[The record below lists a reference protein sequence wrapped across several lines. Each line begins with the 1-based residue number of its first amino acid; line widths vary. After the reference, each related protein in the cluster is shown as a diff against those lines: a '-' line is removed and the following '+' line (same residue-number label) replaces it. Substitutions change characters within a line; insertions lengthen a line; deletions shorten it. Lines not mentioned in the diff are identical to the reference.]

1 MKQELVSKWKV
12 QFSLILMWNVFWKKK
27 RIFPWFYQHCV
38 STMLVELSVDLSKS
52 FLISRKGT
60 FVIFKSERERVEVRP
75 QLRYEGRQNWLSAD
89 GEFWDVCFP
98 SVCLHFSITWRYLWH
113 KLNMRELCLSDVM
126 INGIYPLEKLCV
138 FQITT
143 HYSPPSVVP
152 IYIDVNIWQ

>member
-1 MKQELVSKWKV
+1 MNHFLFILLQVVQVNVKELQSWNRNLSINGKFK
-12 QFSLILMWNVFWKKK
+12 FSAKSIFILWIKKK

-98 SVCLHFSITWRYLWH
+98 SVCLHFSITWRYLWLTAS
-113 KLNMRELCLSDVM
+113 LNMREEYLVC
-126 INGIYPLEKLCV
+126 
-138 FQITT
+138 
-143 HYSPPSVVP
+143 PSVS
-152 IYIDVNIWQ
+152 W